1 MDKGIVLLLVGLGLV
16 FIPIV
21 YVFVKSAKHSE
32 KLREQGLEYSKLFK
46 YEGGLDGKLPTLS
59 NLEIYPNN
67 IKLILGNKSEEFEYS
82 QIEKVS
88 VMTKSQ
94 MKNYISV
101 GRAAMFGVLSL
112 AMKKEKEVEK
122 FFIVIELKDNQSI
135 ALSTQFRNQCE
146 KTYEYINKNLQKC
159 KLSN

>member
-1 MDKGIVLLLVGLGLV
+1 MV
-16 FIPIV
+16 FIPII
-21 YVFVKSAKHSE
+21 YVCIKASSHNK
-32 KLREQGLEYSKLFK
+32 KLREQGLEYSKLLN
-46 YEGGLDGKLPTLS
+46 YEGGLNGKLPVLS

-67 IKLILGNKSEEFEYS
+67 IKLILGNESEEFEYS
-82 QIEKVS
+82 QIEKIS

-122 FFIVIELKDNQSI
+122 FFVVIELKDEQSI
-135 ALSTQFRNQCE
+135 VLSTQFRNQCE
-146 KTYEYINKNLQKC
+146 KVYEYINKNLQSY